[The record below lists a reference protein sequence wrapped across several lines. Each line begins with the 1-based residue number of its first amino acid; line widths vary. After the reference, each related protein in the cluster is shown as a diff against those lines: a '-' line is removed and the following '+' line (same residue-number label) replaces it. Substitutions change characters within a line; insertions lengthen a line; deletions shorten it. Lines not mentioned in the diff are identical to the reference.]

1 MRLYSVDEHSFHS
14 VSSFH
19 SLSIW
24 QPAAPG
30 RYIQLPQTL
39 LGPCTDS
46 LFLTTVVV
54 SISGQASDPSCVS
67 HPLPLGTLDWD
78 QLSNSVFGWLFLRIW
93 EQTFHQHM
101 MKATIHN
108 EKKKKICQRQG
119 TAKSHFQSF
128 LRPYHITVLRVNPS
142 FLVIKSLFL
151 FKLVQVRF
159 LLLITKR
166 ADPRMF
172 RCHLENHLCYANIL

>member
-1 MRLYSVDEHSFHS
+1 MAPTDTDRFLHWLHLPDHACGEHMRTGQWSQLCQ
-14 VSSFH
+14 
-19 SLSIW
+19 SLPS
-24 QPAAPG
+24 PG
-30 RYIQLPQTL
+30 NSG
-39 LGPCTDS
+39 LGPTE
-46 LFLTTVVV
+46 
-54 SISGQASDPSCVS
+54 
-67 HPLPLGTLDWD
+67 
-78 QLSNSVFGWLFLRIW
+78 QLSLWVAEAKGFRIW
-93 EQTFHQHM
+93 EQPFHQHM
-101 MKATIHN
+101 MKAMIHN
-108 EKKKKICQRQG
+108 EKKKKICQRLG
-119 TAKSHFQSF
+119 TAKSYFQSV